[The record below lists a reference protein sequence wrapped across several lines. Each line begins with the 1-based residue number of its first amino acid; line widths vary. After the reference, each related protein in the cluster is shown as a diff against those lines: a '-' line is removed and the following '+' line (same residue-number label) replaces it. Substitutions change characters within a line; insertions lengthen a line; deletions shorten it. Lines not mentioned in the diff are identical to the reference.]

1 MRRGLSEVV
10 ASLLSLVVTL
20 GLLGAFLAFN
30 YNYLVPTASY
40 VETPQV
46 QLMSVMWT
54 YNNLTSKVDCV
65 YVEVYGTSPITI
77 AYAVVGASTTPSPVT
92 VNQLVVPNGNGN
104 YQLIPDPTNTLLPD
118 NLYQIKIP
126 VGQGA
131 QVNGGQGTQ
140 VTLFTTQG
148 TFYQVVL

>member
-1 MRRGLSEVV
+1 MRGLSEVV

-54 YNNLTSKVDCV
+54 YSNCV

-77 AYAVVGASTTPSPVT
+77 AYAVVGASTTPSHVT
-92 VNQLVVPNGNGN
+92 VCQLVPNVNG

-118 NLYQIKIP
+118 NLYQIQIP

>member
-1 MRRGLSEVV
+1 MRGLSEVV

-54 YNNLTSKVDCV
+54 YNNYV

-77 AYAVVGASTTPSPVT
+77 AYAVVGASTTPSLVT
-92 VNQLVVPNGNGN
+92 VNQLVPNGNS

-118 NLYQIKIP
+118 NLYQIQIP
-126 VGQGA
+126 
-131 QVNGGQGTQ
+131 GGQGTQ

>member
-54 YNNLTSKVDCV
+54 YNNCV

-77 AYAVVGASTTPSPVT
+77 AYAVVGTSTTPSSVT
-92 VNQLVVPNGNGN
+92 VYQLVPEVNG
-104 YQLIPDPTNTLLPD
+104 YKLIKDQTNTLLPD
-118 NLYQIKIP
+118 NLYQIQIP
-126 VGQGA
+126 
-131 QVNGGQGTQ
+131 GGQGTQ

>member
-54 YNNLTSKVDCV
+54 YKNCV
-65 YVEVYGTSPITI
+65 YVEVYGTSPITM
-77 AYAVVGASTTPSPVT
+77 AYAVVGTSTTPSPVT
-92 VNQLVVPNGNGN
+92 VYQLVPNGNS

-118 NLYQIKIP
+118 NLYQIQIP
-126 VGQGA
+126 
-131 QVNGGQGTQ
+131 GGQGTQ

>member
-54 YNNLTSKVDCV
+54 YKNCV

-77 AYAVVGASTTPSPVT
+77 AYAVVGTSTTPSPVT
-92 VNQLVVPNGNGN
+92 VCQLVPNVNGRH
-104 YQLIPDPTNTLLPD
+104 LIPDPTNTLLPD
-118 NLYQIKIP
+118 NLYQIQIKQIP
-126 VGQGA
+126 GGQGT
-131 QVNGGQGTQ
+131 QVTGGQGTQ

>member
-54 YNNLTSKVDCV
+54 YKNCV

-92 VNQLVVPNGNGN
+92 VCQLVPYGNS
-104 YQLIPDPTNTLLPD
+104 YQSKDPTNTLLPD
-118 NLYQIKIP
+118 NLYKIQIQQIP
-126 VGQGA
+126 P
-131 QVNGGQGTQ
+131 GGQGTQ

>member
-1 MRRGLSEVV
+1 MRGLSEVV

-54 YNNLTSKVDCV
+54 YNNCV

-92 VNQLVVPNGNGN
+92 VNQLVPNGNS

-118 NLYQIKIP
+118 NLYQIQIQIP
-126 VGQGA
+126 
-131 QVNGGQGTQ
+131 GGQGTQ

>member
-1 MRRGLSEVV
+1 MRGLSEVV

-54 YNNLTSKVDCV
+54 YNNCV

-77 AYAVVGASTTPSPVT
+77 AYAVVGASTTPSHVT
-92 VNQLVVPNGNGN
+92 VCQLVPNGNGN
-104 YQLIPDPTNTLLPD
+104 YQPNPDPTNTLLPD
-118 NLYQIKIP
+118 NLYRIQIP

>member
-54 YNNLTSKVDCV
+54 YNNCV

-92 VNQLVVPNGNGN
+92 VCQLVPYGNS
-104 YQLIPDPTNTLLPD
+104 YQSKDPTNTLLPD
-118 NLYQIKIP
+118 NLYKIQIQQIP
-126 VGQGA
+126 
-131 QVNGGQGTQ
+131 GGQGTQ

>member
-54 YNNLTSKVDCV
+54 YSNCV

-92 VNQLVVPNGNGN
+92 VNQLVPNGNS

-118 NLYQIKIP
+118 NLYQIQIP
-126 VGQGA
+126 VGQGT
-131 QVNGGQGTQ
+131 QVTVGQGTQ

>member
-54 YNNLTSKVDCV
+54 YSNCV

-77 AYAVVGASTTPSPVT
+77 AYAVVGNSTMPSPVT
-92 VNQLVVPNGNGN
+92 VYQLVPNGKPI
-104 YQLIPDPTNTLLPD
+104 LDPTNTLLPD
-118 NLYQIKIP
+118 NLYQIQIP
-126 VGQGA
+126 
-131 QVNGGQGTQ
+131 GGQGTQ

>member
-54 YNNLTSKVDCV
+54 YNNCV

-77 AYAVVGASTTPSPVT
+77 AYAVVGTSPTPSPVT
-92 VNQLVVPNGNGN
+92 VYQLVPNGNG
-104 YQLIPDPTNTLLPD
+104 YQLIRDPTNTLLPD
-118 NLYQIKIP
+118 NLYQIQIP
-126 VGQGA
+126 
-131 QVNGGQGTQ
+131 GGQGTQ

>member
-1 MRRGLSEVV
+1 MRGLSEVV

-92 VNQLVVPNGNGN
+92 VNQLVPNGNGN
-104 YQLIPDPTNTLLPD
+104 YKRIPDPTNTLLPD

>member
-54 YNNLTSKVDCV
+54 YSNCV

-77 AYAVVGASTTPSPVT
+77 AYAVVGTSTRPSPVT
-92 VNQLVVPNGNGN
+92 VNQLVPNVNG

-118 NLYQIKIP
+118 NLYQIQIP

-131 QVNGGQGTQ
+131 QVNGGQGAQ

>member
-1 MRRGLSEVV
+1 MRGLSEVV

-54 YNNLTSKVDCV
+54 YNNCV

-77 AYAVVGASTTPSPVT
+77 AYAVVGASTTPS
-92 VNQLVVPNGNGN
+92 
-104 YQLIPDPTNTLLPD
+104 LLP
-118 NLYQIKIP
+118 LISWFLT
-126 VGQGA
+126 
-131 QVNGGQGTQ
+131 GT
-140 VTLFTTQG
+140 VIS
-148 TFYQVVL
+148 

>member
-1 MRRGLSEVV
+1 MRGLSEVV

-77 AYAVVGASTTPSPVT
+77 AYAVVGTSTTPSNVT
-92 VNQLVVPNGNGN
+92 VYQLVVPKGNGN
-104 YQLIPDPTNTLLPD
+104 YQRIPDPTNTLLPD
-118 NLYQIKIP
+118 NLYQIQIP

>member
-54 YNNLTSKVDCV
+54 YNNCV

-92 VNQLVVPNGNGN
+92 VNQLVPNGNS

-118 NLYQIKIP
+118 NLYQIQIQIP
-126 VGQGA
+126 
-131 QVNGGQGTQ
+131 GGQGTQ

>member
-1 MRRGLSEVV
+1 MRGLSEVV

-54 YNNLTSKVDCV
+54 YSNCV

-92 VNQLVVPNGNGN
+92 VCQLVPYGNS

-118 NLYQIKIP
+118 NLYQIQIP
-126 VGQGA
+126 
-131 QVNGGQGTQ
+131 GGQGTQ

>member
-1 MRRGLSEVV
+1 M
-10 ASLLSLVVTL
+10 VVTL

-54 YNNLTSKVDCV
+54 YNNYV

-77 AYAVVGASTTPSPVT
+77 AYAVVGASTTPSLVT
-92 VNQLVVPNGNGN
+92 VNQLVPNGNS

-118 NLYQIKIP
+118 NLYQIQIP
-126 VGQGA
+126 
-131 QVNGGQGTQ
+131 GGQGTQ

>member
-54 YNNLTSKVDCV
+54 YNNCV

-77 AYAVVGASTTPSPVT
+77 AYAVVGASTTPSHVT
-92 VNQLVVPNGNGN
+92 VNQLVPNGNS
-104 YQLIPDPTNTLLPD
+104 YQLILDPTNTLLPD
-118 NLYQIKIP
+118 NLYQIQIQIP

>member
-1 MRRGLSEVV
+1 MRGLSEVV

-54 YNNLTSKVDCV
+54 YNNYV

-77 AYAVVGASTTPSPVT
+77 AYAVVGTSTTPSPVT
-92 VNQLVVPNGNGN
+92 VNQLVPNGNS

-118 NLYQIKIP
+118 NLYQIQIP
-126 VGQGA
+126 
-131 QVNGGQGTQ
+131 GGQGTQ

>member
-1 MRRGLSEVV
+1 MRGLSEVV

-54 YNNLTSKVDCV
+54 YNNCV

-92 VNQLVVPNGNGN
+92 VNQLVPNGNS
-104 YQLIPDPTNTLLPD
+104 YQLIPDPTIHCFPITSTRYRYRSLEDKGLR
-118 NLYQIKIP
+118 
-126 VGQGA
+126 
-131 QVNGGQGTQ
+131 
-140 VTLFTTQG
+140 
-148 TFYQVVL
+148 